1 VGAQPENR
9 YAPWATGDVY
19 LNFIGDEG
27 HDRTVAGYGP
37 ENYQRLARIKAEF
50 DPDNIFSRWHNVNPT
65 AMEIPPPTPGDPLR
79 HRTSADPDSTNRR
92 RIQGS
97 TGSTAFDPLGC
108 LLCPCP
114 RWSPVLPPPRR
125 TPRER

>member
-1 VGAQPENR
+1 MWADPADDHRARVGAQPENR

-50 DPDNIFSRWHNVNPT
+50 DPDNIFSRWHNVKPHRDGNP
-65 AMEIPPPTPGDPLR
+65 A
-79 HRTSADPDSTNRR
+79 AD
-92 RIQGS
+92 
-97 TGSTAFDPLGC
+97 A
-108 LLCPCP
+108 
-114 RWSPVLPPPRR
+114 W
-125 TPRER
+125 